1 MKTFKF
7 IIILRFECDC
17 DNHANGFI
25 MQSKVCSA
33 GPIISL
39 PLYLN
44 ASCVACHSQFSPRI
58 VCGFFLSSSISVVI
72 NRVYHRLTQ
81 WKWPKA
87 QFISFAL
94 ETKPQR
100 LVGKFNTLTHWVW
113 LGVFYFAQVLFIHIF
128 CVPFEIIIYHEK
140 NVEKT
145 TNIWNVIQ

>member
-58 VCGFFLSSSISVVI
+58 VCGFFCLLQYLSLLIV
-72 NRVYHRLTQ
+72 
-81 WKWPKA
+81 
-87 QFISFAL
+87 FIIGLHS
-94 ETKPQR
+94 ENDQKP
-100 LVGKFNTLTHWVW
+100 N
-113 LGVFYFAQVLFIHIF
+113 LFHLL
-128 CVPFEIIIYHEK
+128 
-140 NVEKT
+140 
-145 TNIWNVIQ
+145 